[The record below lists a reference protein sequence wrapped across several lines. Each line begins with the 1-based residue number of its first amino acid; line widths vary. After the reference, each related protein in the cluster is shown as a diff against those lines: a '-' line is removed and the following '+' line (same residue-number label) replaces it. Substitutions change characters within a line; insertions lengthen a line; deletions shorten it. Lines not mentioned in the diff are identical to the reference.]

1 MLWRVLFF
9 YDFVVHDFA
18 QDYILNALRMNS
30 DSILFQEVI
39 SSLVGLSPKKIR
51 NQIYNFQNSI
61 IDSL

>member
-30 DSILFQEVI
+30 DSILFPEVI
-39 SSLVGLSPKKIR
+39 SSLVGLSPKK
-51 NQIYNFQNSI
+51 NKKSN
-61 IDSL
+61 L